1 MLKYKLMGE
10 VVSDNV
16 RETCK
21 CLHQG
26 LLTVTQAVMLL
37 LAEDVVLVQFDG
49 KSFTVSCHS
58 DWEAFG
64 AIPTE
69 DLTWDTPTPEQ
80 FKFEV

>member
-1 MLKYKLMGE
+1 MLKYKSMGE
-10 VVSDNV
+10 VVTDNV
-16 RETCK
+16 LETCK
-21 CLHQG
+21 CLHQD

-37 LAEDVVLVQFDG
+37 LDDDVVLNKYDG

-64 AIPTE
+64 AILLD
-69 DLTWDTPTPEQ
+69 DLTWDTPTPEH